1 MKKLLVVLTSML
13 VASSAFA
20 TDYTV
25 DPDHS
30 TIGFKVRHL
39 GISSVLGK
47 FGNVNGEFSYDPQN
61 VAASKAKA
69 TIAAATINTE
79 NAKRDKHL
87 RSEEFLNTD
96 KFPEIQFVSKE
107 IKDIDGKKFK
117 VVGDLTIHGVTK
129 PVELES
135 EFTGATKD
143 PWGNERAAFEAESK
157 IDRRD
162 FGLTWNKVLEAGGVL
177 VGDEVKIVL
186 NVEGIKKKAA

>member
-1 MKKLLVVLTSML
+1 MKKIFSLLVSCLL
-13 VASSAFA
+13 ASSAFA

-47 FGNVNGEFSYDPQN
+47 FGKVDGEFSFDPKN

-69 TIAAATINTE
+69 TIVASTIDTE
-79 NAKRDKHL
+79 NEKRDKHL
-87 RSEEFLNTD
+87 RGEEFFNVD
-96 KFPEIQFVSKE
+96 KFPEIKFVSKE
-107 IKDIDGKKFK
+107 IKDINGNEFK

-129 PVELES
+129 QIELNS
-135 EFTGATKD
+135 EFTGATTD
-143 PWGNERAAFEAESK
+143 PWGNERSAFDAQAK

-186 NVEGIKKKAA
+186 NIEGIKKKAA